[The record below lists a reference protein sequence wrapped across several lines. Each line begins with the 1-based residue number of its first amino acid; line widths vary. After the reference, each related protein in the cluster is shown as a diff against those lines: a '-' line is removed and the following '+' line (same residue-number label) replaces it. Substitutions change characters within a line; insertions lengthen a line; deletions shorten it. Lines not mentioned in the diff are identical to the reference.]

1 MSKVDVKE
9 GKSLTAKKKL
19 IPELDHTTVATLSLI
34 LTPRLF
40 ILFKLP
46 TSTYLAYA
54 LTAVLLLC
62 RTTPTAAIRHAES
75 PPVGDRAMS
84 CA

>member
-1 MSKVDVKE
+1 MDVKE

-62 RTTPTAAIRHAES
+62 CTTPTAEIKHTES
-75 PPVGDRAMS
+75 GSVADSAMS
-84 CA
+84 CV